1 MGFTDNSNI
10 TKYTNQMWKGMIPM
24 WIKDSDLKDETL
36 VIYVRQLAEYLYS
49 KTNQIQLNKLPN
61 AIENAPDFVI
71 KGWGIDNILDFYPP
85 QDLIWDE
92 DSGDL
97 YKKYLINRFFELVRK
112 LGTVESIQ
120 ILITRSGLVIGSIRL
135 YAKNQTN
142 GDLVSE
148 DSIVDKREIWYS
160 NPTYRKYDPTAKF
173 AIVLSVVSDFEPP
186 YFFTPFQLFFDYDR
200 AVQKITPYHSEYLGT
215 IITLPSSLLYSSQ
228 VQIPT
233 LGLFQVDFGKLL
245 DYSTTGY
252 LPQNPVATKHIFQ
265 SPGIGVPIAGTT
277 GTHLFDTIEE
287 SGNVILK
294 KGEMS
299 FSCRVGQII
308 SCPQEQIG
316 ETDYPTAI
324 TNNVNDI
331 VLEWDS
337 GNKSITLDKTNGE
350 ILNVTNLVADNWYD
364 GTYKARI
371 YYGNKSE
378 REISRTFTLATR
390 HRFPTYEVSDIE
402 IAGYTSSSIIVG
414 WNVENIDSEFTIPN
428 VPVVPGT
435 VSIVVDGG
443 SPITDD
449 GSGNL
454 TDGGTID
461 YNSGFVQ
468 MLTSVGTTIVVDYTY
483 EQSTLAL
490 ASNVTPG
497 SLSVVV
503 DSTLS
508 LTDVDNGDGTG
519 NLVDGSLVVCGS
531 IIYATGVLSLL
542 TPAVVDIV
550 VNYSINI

>member
-160 NPTYRKYDPTAKF
+160 NPTFRKYDPTAKF
-173 AIVLSVVSDFEPP
+173 AIVLTVVSDFEPP

-252 LPQNPVATKHIFQ
+252 SPQDPVETKHIFQ
-265 SPGIGVPIAGTT
+265 SPGIGTPIEGTT

-287 SGNVILK
+287 SGAVVLK

-308 SCPQEQIG
+308 SCPQDQIG

-324 TNNVNDI
+324 TNNVDTI
-331 VLEWDS
+331 VLEW
-337 GNKSITLDKTNGE
+337 NTNSIEIDKTTGE
-350 ILNVTNLVADNWYD
+350 ILTVVGSTWSG

-390 HRFPTYEVSDIE
+390 HRFPTYEMP
-402 IAGYTSSSIIVG
+402 TTLSISG
-414 WNVENIDSEFTIPN
+414 WVPDVIDAEFTINMIPI
-428 VPVVPGT
+428 VPGSL
-435 VSIVVDGG
+435 SIVVDGG
-443 SPITDD
+443 APITDD
-449 GSGNL
+449 MSGNL
-454 TDGGTID
+454 SDGGTVNYID
-461 YNSGFVQ
+461 GVVH
-468 MLTSVGTTIVVDYTY
+468 MLTSPSSSIVVDF
-483 EQSTLAL
+483 
-490 ASNVTPG
+490 NVY
-497 SLSVVV
+497 
-503 DSTLS
+503 
-508 LTDVDNGDGTG
+508 
-519 NLVDGSLVVCGS
+519 
-531 IIYATGVLSLL
+531 I
-542 TPAVVDIV
+542 
-550 VNYSINI
+550 